1 LSPNLSC
8 TGFIKELDDQEQL
21 FYNCIGM
28 KTPADLKL
36 LSYQMHLESAEDT
49 GCPQIPKNHADDV
62 YISHATLPNGQKIK
76 LLKTLLTSVCE
87 RNCYYCPFRAGRDFR
102 RASLTPDDMAHLF
115 SGLHQ
120 AGLVEGIFLSSGVVK
135 GGIYTQD
142 KLIATAELLRKRYQ
156 FQGYIHLKVMP
167 GVEQE
172 QVFQAMRYADRVSIN
187 LEAPNSTRLA
197 RLAPK
202 KEFIQELIQPLKW
215 IEEIRHNHPGNQGW
229 KGHWPSSVTQFV
241 VGAVEDSDLELLNT
255 TEYLYKKLRL
265 RRVYYSSFS
274 PVPDTPF
281 ENLPASIPQREYRL
295 YEASFLLRDYGF
307 TLEELPFEETGN
319 LPLRIDPKLAWAQKN
334 LSESPIEINR
344 ASREQLLRIPGIGP
358 QNAGKIMDHRHNQRL
373 TSLNDLGKIGI
384 KPSRAAPFILLNGKR
399 PPYQMSF

>member
-1 LSPNLSC
+1 
-8 TGFIKELDDQEQL
+8 
-21 FYNCIGM
+21 M
-28 KTPADLKL
+28 KTTDDLKL

-49 GCPQIPKNHADDV
+49 GCPQIPIKHADDV
-62 YISHATLPNGQKIK
+62 VISHAALPNGQRIK

-102 RASLTPDDMAHLF
+102 RASLTPDEMAQLF
-115 SGLHQ
+115 SGLHR

-156 FQGYIHLKVMP
+156 FPGYIHLKVMP
-167 GVEQE
+167 GVEHE
-172 QVFQAMRYADRVSIN
+172 QVFQAMRFADRVSIN
-187 LEAPNSTRLA
+187 LEAPNSSRLA

-202 KEFIQELIQPLKW
+202 KQFIDELIQPLKW
-215 IEEIRHNHPGNQGW
+215 IEEIRHNHPGHLGW

-241 VGAVEDSDLELLNT
+241 VGAVDDSDLELLNT
-255 TEYLYKKLRL
+255 TEYLFRKLRL

-281 ENLPASIPQREYRL
+281 ENLPASLPQREFRL

-307 TLEELPFEETGN
+307 TLEELPFEESGN

-334 LSESPIEINR
+334 LIETPIEINR

-358 QNAGKIMDHRHNQRL
+358 QNAAKIIAQRHLQRL
-373 TSLNDLGKIGI
+373 TSLSDLGKIGI
-384 KPSRAAPFILLNGKR
+384 KSSRAAPFILLNGKR